1 MYYVYG
7 LHDPVTNEL
16 CYVGVTNNL
25 ERRKKEHME
34 LSGFAFHYYS
44 SLWQDRMRT
53 RNKIVMHVISEFP
66 NKKEAYQQEKELIH
80 YLAEIRHPLVNDRH
94 YLSHNR
100 YSNITLKETFEA
112 TQWFI
117 DEMRGAK

>member
-16 CYVGVTNNL
+16 CYVGVTKDL
-25 ERRKKEHME
+25 EKRKMQH
-34 LSGFAFHYYS
+34 LCYSSFALHYYS
-44 SLWQDRMRT
+44 SVWQDRMR
-53 RNKIVMHVISEFP
+53 KSDDIVIRVISEFL
-66 NKKEAYQQEKELIH
+66 NKKEAYQHEKELIH
-80 YLAEIRHPLVNDRH
+80 HFAEIRHPLVNDRH

>member
-7 LHDPVTNEL
+7 LHDPITNEL

-34 LSGFAFHYYS
+34 LSCFACHYYS
-44 SLWQDRMRT
+44 FIWQDRIRKLDNVII
-53 RNKIVMHVISEFP
+53 RVISEFP
-66 NKKEAYQQEKELIH
+66 KRREAAKQEKEIINH
-80 YLAEIRHPLVNDRH
+80 FAEIRHPLVNTNH
-94 YLSHNR
+94 YLKHNR

-117 DEMRGAK
+117 DEMEKLA